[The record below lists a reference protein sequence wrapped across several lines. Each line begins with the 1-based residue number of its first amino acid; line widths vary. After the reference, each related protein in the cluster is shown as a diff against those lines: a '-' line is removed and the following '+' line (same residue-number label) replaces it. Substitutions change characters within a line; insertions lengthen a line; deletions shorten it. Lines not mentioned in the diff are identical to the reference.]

1 MGEGIYHIWDAID
14 SGGIFEYWD
23 ENENHERTIDQN
35 WDDENFEEFG
45 FLSWNEAYNGDEI
58 IDQYLS
64 DDDIDDDVIDQNWGD
79 VYYEDIGT

>member
-1 MGEGIYHIWDAID
+1 MDEGINHIWDAID
-14 SGGIFEYWD
+14 TGEIFEYWD

-35 WDDENFEEFG
+35 LYDENFEEFG
-45 FLSWNEAYNGDEI
+45 FLSWNEADNGDEI

-79 VYYEDIGT
+79 VYYEYIGT

>member
-1 MGEGIYHIWDAID
+1 MDEGINHIWDAID

-45 FLSWNEAYNGDEI
+45 FLSWNEADNGDEI

-64 DDDIDDDVIDQNWGD
+64 DDDIDDDVIDQKWGD